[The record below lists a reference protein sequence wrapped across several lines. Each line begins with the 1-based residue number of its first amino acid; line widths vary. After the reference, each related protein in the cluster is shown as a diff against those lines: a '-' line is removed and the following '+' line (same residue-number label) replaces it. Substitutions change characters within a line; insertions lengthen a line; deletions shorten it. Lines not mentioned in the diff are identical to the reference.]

1 MILKSPSIRLSLVVA
16 FLTVNLLLIA
26 NLLGLI
32 PDTSQSEIK
41 LRKTLSE
48 SLALQ
53 FSALAAIGN
62 LQIIQNTLR
71 DVVNQNDEL
80 LSAAIRTTDGQLI
93 ALAGEHLTHWSP
105 RSDAVSS
112 PTHIQ
117 IPVFRNIEKWADVEL
132 RYVPLMNRTPS
143 GILSHS
149 FVGLLIFVGVVGFF
163 CYFIV
168 IKMVLR
174 VLNPSDVI
182 PERVRRAFNIM
193 REGIILLDTK
203 ERIVMANRS
212 FAKHFDRTPE
222 ALTGM
227 KGSELA
233 WHGYQ
238 SAEQVE
244 QLPWN
249 KILIGE
255 VDEKTSFLSLK
266 VSSGGISKFAVKAT
280 AINTDTGDCRGS
292 LVTFDD
298 ITEMEVKNLELGELV
313 EKLQLSQ
320 DEIKLKSQE
329 LDFLANHDPLTMCLN
344 RRGMKHKLDKI
355 FPQHKRNSLDMSCLM
370 LDIDHF
376 KSVNDLYGHAVGDQ
390 VIKAVAEI
398 IKTSIGDEDLAARY
412 GGEEFCVVLP
422 HLTQDKAAHVAE
434 IIRQTI
440 EREKISGVKITI
452 SSGVSTLDQQTHD
465 VDELVNKADNALYA
479 AKNSGRNRVVKW
491 GAELSVE
498 EKPQDKIDKASPAA
512 SSPEQEQKKLQGRI
526 TELEGQLQQQLRE
539 FQYFKM
545 YDIKTGLPS
554 RALFEDRLHREIV
567 RATRDEFLVAVLSI
581 SVNTIKRISE
591 TLGNTTAQRLV
602 MSVAQTLNDTLRE
615 SIDSVAVCEDS
626 DVIHSVATFNQDEF
640 AVLLTDIKHVDDI
653 TWIINRLLKVFEKP
667 FNIKGNE
674 IHISSFIG
682 ISIFP
687 FDGQTVEDLYSSALN
702 ACRFAQENKTGN
714 RYLFSSGEINE
725 QATKHLR
732 IENLL
737 HNAIKEDELE
747 LYFQPQ
753 INAKTQNIERLEALL
768 RWKNGQMGNIPP
780 ADFIPISERS
790 EHIDLLGDWVIYNA
804 CRQYRAWLDGGL
816 EIDSIAINLSGVQL
830 RKKNLAKCIQDILNE
845 FNLKPR
851 NLDIELTEGTLVS
864 LYDKNFTVL
873 RQIKSLGHRVYMDDF
888 GTGFSSLSYL
898 KDIPLNGLKID
909 RSFIK
914 EIGSNAGTEKL
925 ITSIVS
931 MARGFELEVVAEG
944 VETQEQADFL
954 VACGCDFLQGFL
966 FSRPVPASEVV
977 NFFQKKLTI

>member
-16 FLTVNLLLIA
+16 LLTVNLLLIA
-26 NLLGLI
+26 NLLGLT
-32 PDTSQSEIK
+32 PDANQSKIE

-53 FSALAAIGN
+53 FSAVAATGEF
-62 LQIIQNTLR
+62 QVIQNTLR
-71 DVVNQNDEL
+71 EVVNQNDEL

-93 ALAGEHLTHWSP
+93 ALAGEHLAHWKP
-105 RSDAVSS
+105 PSDAVST

-117 IPVFRNIEKWADVEL
+117 IPVFRNQEKWADVEL
-132 RYVPLMNRTPS
+132 RYVPLMKRAPA
-143 GILSHS
+143 GILGNS

-163 CYFIV
+163 CYLIV
-168 IKMVLR
+168 IKIVLR
-174 VLNPSDVI
+174 VLNPSEVI
-182 PERVRRAFNIM
+182 PERVQRAFNIM

-212 FAKHFDRTPE
+212 FAKHFDRVPE
-222 ALTGM
+222 AMTGM
-227 KGSELA
+227 KGSELG

-255 VDEKTSFLSLK
+255 VDEKTSFLSLTD
-266 VSSGGISKFAVKAT
+266 SSGGRSKFAVKAT
-280 AINTDTGDCRGS
+280 AISTDTGDCRGS

-320 DEIKLKSQE
+320 DEIQLKSQE

-344 RRGMKHKLDKI
+344 RRGMKHKLDKM
-355 FPQHKRNSLDMSCLM
+355 FLQHKRESLNMSCLM

-398 IKTSIGDEDLAARY
+398 IKKSIGDEDLVARY
-412 GGEEFCVVLP
+412 GGEEFCVALP
-422 HLTQDKAAHVAE
+422 HLTIDKAAHVAE
-434 IIRQTI
+434 KIRQTI
-440 EREKISGVKITI
+440 QREKSSGVKITI

-491 GAELSVE
+491 EAELSVE
-498 EKPQDKIDKASPAA
+498 EKPQDKIDNTSSVA

-526 TELEGQLQQQLRE
+526 TELEGQLQKQSRE
-539 FQYFKM
+539 FQYLKM

-554 RALFEDRLHREIV
+554 RALFEDRLNREIV
-567 RATRDEFLVAVLSI
+567 RAKRDEFLVAVLSI

-591 TLGNTTAQRLV
+591 TLGNTSAQRLV
-602 MSVAQTLNDTLRE
+602 MSIAQTLNDTLRE
-615 SIDSVAVCEDS
+615 SIDSVAVFEDS

-640 AVLLTDIKHVDDI
+640 AVLLTDIQHVDDI

-667 FNIKGNE
+667 FNIKGDE

-702 ACRFAQENKTGN
+702 ACRFAPESKTGN
-714 RYLFSSGEINE
+714 RYLFASGEINE

-753 INAKTQNIERLEALL
+753 INAKTQSIERLEALL
-768 RWKNGQMGNIPP
+768 RWKSGQMGNISP

-790 EHIDLLGDWVIYNA
+790 GHIDLLGDWVIYNA
-804 CRQYRAWLDGGL
+804 CRQYRAWLDDGL

-845 FNLKPR
+845 FNLKPH
-851 NLDIELTEGTLVS
+851 NLDIELTESTLVS

-873 RQIKSLGHRVYMDDF
+873 RQIMDHGHRVYMDDF

-898 KDIPLNGLKID
+898 KDVPLNGLKID
-909 RSFIK
+909 RSFVK
-914 EIGSNAGTEKL
+914 EIGSSAGTEKL
-925 ITSIVS
+925 IASIVS
-931 MARGFELEVVAEG
+931 MARGLELEVVAEG

-977 NFFQKKLTI
+977 DFFQKKLAI